1 MQQDSRRYIHTPTV
15 VNPRRTFAMG
25 LWYLV
30 RKPVYLSVCLSLYLS
45 VLLNVASRAMTRVT
59 KDTRLLSMMKTKV
72 KSIFSKT
79 AYLKS

>member
-30 RKPVYLSVCLSLYLS
+30 RKPVCLSVCLSLYLS
-45 VLLNVASRAMTRVT
+45 ALLSVASRAMTRVT
-59 KDTRLLSMMKTKV
+59 KEIIEYDEN
-72 KSIFSKT
+72 KSKKPFF
-79 AYLKS
+79 LKPLT